1 MSLLFVVGP
10 INGFG
15 ENSEMNTEIG
25 WYILGEAQ
33 QHIGPYA
40 LSELRGE
47 SSIYLVIVDTNLMLF
62 FSQSIYI
69 RLD

>member
-1 MSLLFVVGP
+1 
-10 INGFG
+10 
-15 ENSEMNTEIG
+15 MNTEIG